1 MHVNKYFEY
10 ASNNNTGV
18 SSAVPDTDGYKNMFL
33 SNIFFTESDVLK
45 VLSSLDGSGP
55 DGVSPAVLKQ
65 CAKELTPSLVT
76 LFNLSMEQSK
86 VPISWKLVNVIPVHK
101 KDDRDFVSNYRPVS
115 LLIIVSK
122 VMESCIHNHVSII
135 RPY

>member
-1 MHVNKYFEY
+1 
-10 ASNNNTGV
+10 
-18 SSAVPDTDGYKNMFL
+18 MFL
-33 SNIFFTESDVLK
+33 SNIFFTESDVFK
-45 VLSSLDGSGP
+45 VLSSLDGSKACGP

-86 VPISWKLVNVIPVHK
+86 VPTSWKLANVIPVHK
-101 KDDRDFVSNYRPVS
+101 KGDRNPVSNYRPVS
-115 LLIIVSK
+115 LLVILSK
-122 VMESCIHNHVSII
+122 VMEYCIYNHVSII